1 MVNHPYLR
9 RPGYCFWRRAVA
21 EMPVQEVDP
30 VVLAKFKISKSD
42 KVVTAGSC
50 FAQHIARHLKASGFN
65 FYVTET
71 PHPFTSDL
79 SHQQFGYGQFSAR
92 YGNVYT
98 SRQLLQL
105 LQRAHG
111 KFTPQEDFWMKQ
123 DGRVID
129 PFRPTIQPDGFANEI
144 EFDRDRQQHFAAVRQ
159 AIKNMDVFIFTLGLT
174 ETWLSME
181 DGAAYPICP
190 GVSGGVFDESRY
202 RFENLRVI
210 DIIADLEQSLDLIKQ
225 YNKTAKIILTVSPV
239 PLVATMEDQN
249 VLTATTYSKS
259 VLRVAADELAKT
271 NESVAYFPSYEI
283 IAGTYSRGRYF
294 ASDLRTVTEEGVGQ
308 VMRLF
313 MRHYALAPTAP
324 SITSSRDL
332 RGHETAFDVTE
343 AIVKA
348 MCDEEAL
355 DVGTSQDDRQ
365 IQPI

>member
-1 MVNHPYLR
+1 MANHPYLR
-9 RPGYCFWRRAVA
+9 RPAYCFWRRTVA
-21 EMPVQEVDP
+21 EVPVEEVDP
-30 VVLAKFKISKSD
+30 VVSAKFKVAKSD

-79 SHQQFGYGQFSAR
+79 SHQRFGYGQFSAR

-111 KFTPQEDFWMKQ
+111 LFRPKEDCWLEK
-123 DGRVID
+123 DGRVLD
-129 PFRPTIQPDGFANEI
+129 PFRPTIQPNGFANKL
-144 EFDRDRQQHFAAVRQ
+144 EFDRDRDQHFAAVRR
-159 AIKNMDVFIFTLGLT
+159 AIKDMDVLVFTLGLT
-174 ETWLSME
+174 ETWLSID

-190 GVSGGVFDESRY
+190 GVSGGVFDASRY
-202 RFENLRVI
+202 RFENLSVRE
-210 DIIADLEQSLDLIKQ
+210 IISDLEQSLDLIKL
-225 YNKTAKIILTVSPV
+225 YNKAAKIILTVSPV
-239 PLVATMEDQN
+239 PLVATMEDQS
-249 VLTATTYSKS
+249 VLAATTYSKS
-259 VLRVAADELAKT
+259 VLRVAADEIAKSYE
-271 NESVAYFPSYEI
+271 NVAYFPSYEI
-283 IAGTYSRGRYF
+283 ITGTYSRGNYF
-294 ASDLRTVTEEGVGQ
+294 SSDLRTVTEEGVGH

-313 MRHYALAPTAP
+313 MWHYASAGTAP
-324 SITSSRDL
+324 SIKSSRDL
-332 RGHETAFDVTE
+332 GDHEKAFDVTE

-355 DVGTSQDDRQ
+355 DVGASEDDRQ